1 MWLSPA
7 GKTGRH
13 QNALAQQCFFPPSL
27 HPATAAAQPGVGQ
40 HRRHVS
46 AAHRDCPML
55 TMRTLSLGSSSAR
68 LSSSSTTSQFSSPHL
83 AKRKGLQPRW
93 PHAEPTAPEASREWA
108 ALLSSSISAP
118 EIWIKVARG
127 VRRAQAVPQSPHSTP
142 HPAPQH
148 PRSREASALGTYSLT
163 KCCASSLVRKTL
175 APQVSADTRL
185 TSRTQSP
192 RLSASTLLREM
203 PRWGQG
209 PAPLPPGV
217 PAQTPPP
224 SSKQGVPP
232 RSAPLPVALSTHG
245 LPGLGGQTCQEEFSP
260 AVPGDSN

>member
-1 MWLSPA
+1 
-7 GKTGRH
+7 
-13 QNALAQQCFFPPSL
+13 
-27 HPATAAAQPGVGQ
+27 
-40 HRRHVS
+40 
-46 AAHRDCPML
+46 ML

-83 AKRKGLQPRW
+83 AKRKGLRPRW
-93 PHAEPTAPEASREWA
+93 PHTASTAPGAGREWA
-108 ALLSSSISAP
+108 ALLSGSISAP
-118 EIWIKVARG
+118 EIWVARR
-127 VRRAQAVPQSPHSTP
+127 VRRAQAVPQSPRSTP

-148 PRSREASALGTYSLT
+148 PRSQEVSALGTYSLT

-175 APQVSADTRL
+175 APRVSADTRL

-203 PRWGQG
+203 PWWGQG
-209 PAPLPPGV
+209 PALLPPGV

-224 SSKQGVPP
+224 SGKQGVPP
-232 RSAPLPVALSTHG
+232 RSAPLPMALSTHG
-245 LPGLGGQTCQEEFSP
+245 LPGLGGQTSQEEFSP